1 MENNS
6 HIGFEDFIRENL
18 DSLEF
23 PYDNNNWIRLEKD
36 LPRKSFFTN
45 NWQKIVAVSV
55 IVATVIISGVYLFN
69 NSHKSVTNN
78 IQPKINNSDKIDKT
92 NLSIAQVNNNS
103 NIISNNITSHKK
115 VDLVKEQIIQTDNSN
130 QNQNNLI
137 NTDKSVSI
145 NQNSSFENESTIKLV
160 PNASFTYNNEN
171 GCNPLT
177 VQFIPTLKSGS
188 DTILYLWDFGDGSK
202 SDDICPIHTYKTN
215 GNYNVS
221 LTITFK
227 NSKQRTTK
235 IIKDAIKVLQTP
247 VAKFDYQKSDNN
259 NFTFKNLSLSSN
271 KYRWYLGSE
280 VIDEDSPEYTFNCN
294 GNYDVKLIAYN
305 SNGCSDTIIKNI
317 NVEIKYN
324 IQIGNAFSPD
334 GDGINDEFGP
344 GETEFL
350 NYTYKFVIY
359 DNKKSGQIIFESN
372 DVHNRWNGNIK
383 GSNQPVEKGTY
394 QWKIVG
400 KDKYG
405 NSFEKTGLVTLIR

>member
-23 PYDNNNWIRLEKD
+23 PYDNNNWVRLEKD
-36 LPRKSFFTN
+36 LPKKSFFTN
-45 NWQKIVAVSV
+45 NWQKIVAISA
-55 IVATVIISGVYLFN
+55 IVATVIISGAYLFN
-69 NSHKSVTNN
+69 NSHKSVINNN

-92 NLSIAQVNNNS
+92 NLSLNQTKNNS
-103 NIISNNITSHKK
+103 NIISNSISSDKK
-115 VDLVKEQIIQTDNSN
+115 VDLVKQQIIQTDNSN

-137 NTDKSVSI
+137 NTDNPVII

-171 GCNPLT
+171 GCNPLI
-177 VQFIPTLKSGS
+177 VQFVPVQKS
-188 DTILYLWDFGDGSK
+188 DTIIYLWDFGDGSK
-202 SDDICPIHTYKTN
+202 SDDISPIHSFESK

-227 NSKQRTTK
+227 NSKQKATRT
-235 IIKDAIKVLQTP
+235 INDAVKVLQSP

-259 NFTFKNLSLSSN
+259 YTFKNLSLNSN
-271 KYRWYLGSE
+271 KYKWSLGSE
-280 VIDEDSPEYTFNCN
+280 VIDEDNPENTFNYN
-294 GNYDVKLIAYN
+294 GDYNIKLIAYN

-383 GSNQPVEKGTY
+383 GSNQSAEKGTY
-394 QWKIVG
+394 QWKIIG

-405 NSFEKTGLVTLIR
+405 NKFEKTGLVKLIR